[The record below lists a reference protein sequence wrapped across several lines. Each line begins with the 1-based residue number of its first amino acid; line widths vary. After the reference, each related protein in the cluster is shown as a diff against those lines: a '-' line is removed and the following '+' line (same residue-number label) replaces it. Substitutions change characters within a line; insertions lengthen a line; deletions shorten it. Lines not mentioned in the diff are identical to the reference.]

1 MKGWKKMGEK
11 KRKIVDV
18 KRALKKCEALKP
30 IVYDKDL
37 SAFDITD
44 DIDIFATS
52 LELHDYDWM
61 HYVLTAHLPTKA
73 YGDME
78 IQFDYSGAVFSV
90 MTVKARDEVYVLKF
104 NTEIFKEH
112 IIKFLQKQITTWDGP
127 YGFNGIEETV
137 HFYNAVLAAPDTH
150 LFPEGQYNRAYFE
163 ERIDTE
169 GIYTKK
175 ASLFS
180 DLSDESLRAALN
192 DFNVFHKSAMFPKD
206 GALEQ
211 SREKYTEMY
220 GCRGMMIMEKDLL
233 RECAK
238 RWNEAQFNGQDGNEI

>member
-1 MKGWKKMGEK
+1 MGEK
-11 KRKIVDV
+11 KRKIVDA

-37 SAFDITD
+37 SAFNITD

-78 IQFDYSGAVFSV
+78 IQFDYSGGVFSV

-112 IIKFLQKQITTWDGP
+112 IIKFLQKQIKTWDGP
-127 YGFNGIEETV
+127 YAFNGIEETV

>member
-1 MKGWKKMGEK
+1 MGEK
-11 KRKIVDV
+11 KRKIVDA

-37 SAFDITD
+37 SAFNITD

-78 IQFDYSGAVFSV
+78 IQFDYSGGVFSV

-112 IIKFLQKQITTWDGP
+112 IIKFLQKQIKTWDGP
-127 YGFNGIEETV
+127 YAFNGIEETV

-192 DFNVFHKSAMFPKD
+192 DFNVFHKSAMLP
-206 GALEQ
+206 GGEVLEQ

>member
-1 MKGWKKMGEK
+1 MGEK
-11 KRKIVDV
+11 KRKILEE

-30 IVYDKDL
+30 IVYDKEL
-37 SAFDITD
+37 SAFNITD
-44 DIDIFATS
+44 DIDIFSTS

-61 HYVLTAHLPTKA
+61 HYVLTVHLPTKV

-78 IQFDYSGAVFSV
+78 IQFDYSGAIFSV

-112 IIKFLQKQITTWDGP
+112 IIKFLQKQIKTWDGP

-137 HFYNAVLAAPDTH
+137 HFYNAVLADQDTH
-150 LFPEGQYNRAYFE
+150 LFPEGEYNRPHFE
-163 ERIDTE
+163 ARIDTG

-175 ASLFS
+175 ENVFA
-180 DLSDESLRAALN
+180 DWSDESLRAALN
-192 DFNVFHKSAMFPKD
+192 DFNVFHKNAMFPE
-206 GALEQ
+206 GGILEQ
-211 SREKYTEMY
+211 SRNKYKEMY
-220 GCRGMMIMEKDLL
+220 GCHGIMVMEKDLL

-238 RWNEAQFNGQDGNEI
+238 RWNEVR

>member
-1 MKGWKKMGEK
+1 MGEK

-30 IVYDKDL
+30 IVYDKEL
-37 SAFDITD
+37 SAFNITD
-44 DIDIFATS
+44 DIDIFSTS

-78 IQFDYSGAVFSV
+78 IQFDYSGAIFSV

-112 IIKFLQKQITTWDGP
+112 IIKFLQKQIKTWDGP

-137 HFYNAVLAAPDTH
+137 HFYNAVLADQDTH
-150 LFPEGQYNRAYFE
+150 LFPEGEYNRPHFE
-163 ERIDTE
+163 GRIDTG

-175 ASLFS
+175 ENVFA
-180 DLSDESLRAALN
+180 DWSDESLRAALN
-192 DFNVFHKSAMFPKD
+192 DFNVFHKNAIFPE
-206 GALEQ
+206 GGILEQ
-211 SREKYTEMY
+211 SRNKYKEMY
-220 GCRGMMIMEKDLL
+220 GCHGIMVMEKDLL

-238 RWNEAQFNGQDGNEI
+238 RWNEVR

>member
-1 MKGWKKMGEK
+1 MGAK
-11 KRKIVDV
+11 KRKNLEAE
-18 KRALKKCEALKP
+18 RALKKCEALKP
-30 IVYDKDL
+30 IVYDKEL
-37 SAFDITD
+37 SAFNITD
-44 DIDIFATS
+44 DIDIFSTS

-78 IQFDYSGAVFSV
+78 IQFDYAGAIFSV

-112 IIKFLQKQITTWDGP
+112 IIKFLQKQIKTWDGP

-137 HFYNAVLAAPDTH
+137 HFYNAVLADQDTH
-150 LFPEGQYNRAYFE
+150 LFPEGEYNRPHFE
-163 ERIDTE
+163 ARIDTG

-175 ASLFS
+175 ENVFA
-180 DLSDESLRAALN
+180 DWSDESLRAALN
-192 DFNVFHKSAMFPKD
+192 DFNVFHKNAMFPE
-206 GALEQ
+206 GGILEQ
-211 SREKYTEMY
+211 SRNKYKEMY
-220 GCRGMMIMEKDLL
+220 GCHGIMVMEKDLL

-238 RWNEAQFNGQDGNEI
+238 RWNEVR

>member
-1 MKGWKKMGEK
+1 MGEK
-11 KRKIVDV
+11 KRKNLEAEP
-18 KRALKKCEALKP
+18 ALKKCEALKP
-30 IVYDKDL
+30 IVYDKEL
-37 SAFDITD
+37 SAFNITD
-44 DIDIFATS
+44 DIDIFSTS

-78 IQFDYSGAVFSV
+78 IQFDYSGAIFSV

-112 IIKFLQKQITTWDGP
+112 IIKFLQKQIKTWDGP

-137 HFYNAVLAAPDTH
+137 HFYNAVLADQDTH
-150 LFPEGQYNRAYFE
+150 LFPEGEYNRPHFE
-163 ERIDTE
+163 GRIDTG

-175 ASLFS
+175 ENVFA
-180 DLSDESLRAALN
+180 DWSDESLRAALN
-192 DFNVFHKSAMFPKD
+192 DFNVFHKNAMFPE
-206 GALEQ
+206 GGILEQ
-211 SREKYTEMY
+211 SRNKYKEMY
-220 GCRGMMIMEKDLL
+220 GCHGIMVMEKDLL

-238 RWNEAQFNGQDGNEI
+238 RWNEVQ

>member
-1 MKGWKKMGEK
+1 MGEK
-11 KRKIVDV
+11 KRKILEE

-30 IVYDKDL
+30 IVYDKEL
-37 SAFDITD
+37 SAFNITD
-44 DIDIFATS
+44 DIDIFSTS

-61 HYVLTAHLPTKA
+61 HYVLTVHLPTKV

-78 IQFDYSGAVFSV
+78 IQFDYSGAIFSV

-112 IIKFLQKQITTWDGP
+112 IIKFLQKQIKTWDGP

-137 HFYNAVLAAPDTH
+137 HFYNAVLADQDTH
-150 LFPEGQYNRAYFE
+150 LFPEGEYNRPHFE
-163 ERIDTE
+163 ARIDTG

-175 ASLFS
+175 ENLFA
-180 DLSDESLRAALN
+180 DWSDESLRAALN
-192 DFNVFHKSAMFPKD
+192 DFNVFHKSAMFPE
-206 GALEQ
+206 GGILEQ
-211 SREKYTEMY
+211 WRDKYKEMY
-220 GCRGMMIMEKDLL
+220 GCHGIMVMEKDLL

-238 RWNEAQFNGQDGNEI
+238 RWNEVQ

>member
-1 MKGWKKMGEK
+1 MGEK
-11 KRKIVDV
+11 KRKIVDA

-30 IVYDKDL
+30 IVYDKEL
-37 SAFDITD
+37 SAFNITD

-78 IQFDYSGAVFSV
+78 IQFDYSGGVFSV

-112 IIKFLQKQITTWDGP
+112 IIKFLQKQIKTWDGP
-127 YGFNGIEETV
+127 YAFNGIEETV

>member
-1 MKGWKKMGEK
+1 MGEK
-11 KRKIVDV
+11 KRKIVDA

-37 SAFDITD
+37 SAFNITD

-78 IQFDYSGAVFSV
+78 IQFDYSGGVFSV

-112 IIKFLQKQITTWDGP
+112 IIKFLQKQIKTWDGP

-163 ERIDTE
+163 ERIDTG

-192 DFNVFHKSAMFPKD
+192 DFNVFHKSAMLP
-206 GALEQ
+206 GGEVLEQ

-220 GCRGMMIMEKDLL
+220 GCHGMMIMEKDLL